1 MASANLLFNLAIS
14 GQGMTKEEKRASILK
29 HPASF
34 KVELARRKPESYDP
48 PGESH
53 RPFKPGEN
61 IYFLIEVT
69 SNLPDPINVQIFNR
83 YYQNRP
89 ELFHD
94 GEPVAYREDIAK
106 GLALIDAN
114 ADYERY
120 IETTTLLPAAPT
132 KVGIIELRDWYDML
146 KPGKYRLINR
156 QRFIIEGDWVE
167 TSSISFEVQK

>member
-1 MASANLLFNLAIS
+1 MICWSRTFTITCLLVTMASAILLFTLAIS
-14 GQGMTKEEKRASILK
+14 GQEMTKEEKRASILK
-29 HPASF
+29 HPTSF

-53 RPFKPGEN
+53 RPFKPDEN

-69 SNLPDPINVQIFNR
+69 SNLPDPIDVQIFNR

-94 GEPVAYREDIAK
+94 GQPVAYREKIAER
-106 GLALIDAN
+106 LALIDAN

-120 IETTTLLPAAPT
+120 IETTTLLPAT
-132 KVGIIELRDWYDML
+132 STEVGIIELRDWHTGNPANSE
-146 KPGKYRLINR
+146 KEKCT
-156 QRFIIEGDWVE
+156 F
-167 TSSISFEVQK
+167 